1 MAGPTHARHM
11 NPSRHMRIRA
21 YVILTYVH
29 AHVHERADTCD
40 TRSTYVYIH
49 TYIHTN
55 SRRDQNPHVA
65 IICLVLRRSAI
76 ICPALRRSATNCTFY
91 RTRYTTSKQAK
102 NIFLL
107 SLLHCVI
114 VMVSSTTADACTYTT
129 CVAHESA
136 EKMSYTK
143 YHKQQMSFN

>member
-11 NPSRHMRIRA
+11 NPSTHICIRT

-29 AHVHERADTCD
+29 AHVHEHADTCD
-40 TRSTYVYIH
+40 TGSTYIYIY
-49 TYIHTN
+49 TYIHRN
-55 SRRDQNPHVA
+55 SRRDQSPHVA
-65 IICLVLRRSAI
+65 IICL
-76 ICPALRRSATNCTFY
+76 ALRRSATNCTFY
-91 RTRYTTSKQAK
+91 RTRYTTSKQAM
-102 NIFLL
+102 NVFLL
-107 SLLHCVI
+107 SLLHCMI
-114 VMVSSTTADACTYTT
+114 VMVSSATADACTYTT